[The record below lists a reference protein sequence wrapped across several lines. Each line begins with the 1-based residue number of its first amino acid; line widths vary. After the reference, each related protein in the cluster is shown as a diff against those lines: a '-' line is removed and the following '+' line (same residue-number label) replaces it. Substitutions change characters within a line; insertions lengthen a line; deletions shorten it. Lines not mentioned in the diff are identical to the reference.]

1 MTHNM
6 QQQKDLTLKTT
17 TCHYSLM
24 FAIVSHQP
32 EASGS
37 PQCKHGVQVTGPG
50 LLEIMHKMEVITPSP
65 DQVYRLKR
73 LL

>member
-1 MTHNM
+1 
-6 QQQKDLTLKTT
+6 
-17 TCHYSLM
+17 M

-50 LLEIMHKMEVITPSP
+50 LLEIMHKMEVITLSP